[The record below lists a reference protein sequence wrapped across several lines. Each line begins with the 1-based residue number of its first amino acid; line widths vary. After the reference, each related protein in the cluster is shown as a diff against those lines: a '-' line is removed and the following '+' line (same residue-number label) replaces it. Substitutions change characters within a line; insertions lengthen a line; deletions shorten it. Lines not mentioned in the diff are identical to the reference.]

1 MARLGA
7 TSAAHPVEPEIRAE
21 ARGLDSP
28 RPGVA
33 APRLSPPVE
42 VRTSSAP
49 RTTVTA
55 CGPEGLA
62 TTGRSAALQTQ
73 PPPSQSAVTG
83 VATATHGVP
92 LVESRANRRDPI
104 ARPRARGPAGGGEA
118 YGLRTL
124 RRTRVPWAELGRA
137 RLAAAWGRVKTE
149 HAGSG
154 ALELVGVFG
163 PVPIE
168 ALESVALDVDGRL
181 AMTFSR
187 RGLLGR
193 RGDVALARVVE
204 SGRLVRCDIAH
215 PAIG

>member
-7 TSAAHPVEPEIRAE
+7 TSAAHPVEPAILAE

-33 APRLSPPVE
+33 APRLSPPAE
-42 VRTSSAP
+42 VRTSPAP

-62 TTGRSAALQTQ
+62 TTGRSAVLQTRA
-73 PPPSQSAVTG
+73 PPAHDATTRVAATSHG
-83 VATATHGVP
+83 VA

-104 ARPRARGPAGGGEA
+104 GRPRVRGPAGGGEA

-124 RRTRVPWAELGRA
+124 RRTRVPWPELGRA
-137 RLAAAWGRVKTE
+137 RLAAAWARVKTE

-154 ALELVGVFG
+154 ELVLVGVFG

-168 ALESVALDVDGRL
+168 ALESVALDADGRL

-215 PAIG
+215 PPIG